1 MIRPAI
7 PAGRLV
13 LCDRYI
19 DSSVAY
25 QGMARGLGEE
35 DVLTLNAWATQ
46 GLFPDLVL
54 LLHLDPEAGLARARA
69 DGADRIER
77 EGMEFHAKVAEAYGK
92 IAVDHPERL
101 STIDTTGL
109 DEDAVQARVVEAI
122 ERALRDRADDGDA

>member
-1 MIRPAI
+1 M
-7 PAGRLV
+7 
-13 LCDRYI
+13 
-19 DSSVAY
+19 
-25 QGMARGLGEE
+25 
-35 DVLTLNAWATQ
+35 
-46 GLFPDLVL
+46 LFPDLVL

-77 EGMEFHAKVAEAYGK
+77 EGMELHAKVAEAYGK

-122 ERALRDRADDGDA
+122 ERALRDRADDDDA